1 MSISSRDFSPYS
13 TSVKYFSIVVALLML
28 APVLIV
34 VLYSFSANAYFT
46 FPPVKY
52 SWHWFESFFD
62 NDGFRD
68 AFKNSL
74 LISFVVSPVTLMI
87 AVPAAYALA
96 RGTFAGRQLITALLM
111 SPIIVPGVVTGVA
124 FLALSYKTRIG
135 PGFVS
140 IVISMICVT
149 LPYALRALLANMHG
163 LRVDLE
169 ESARNLGATNW
180 QVFRLIVAP
189 QLRPGLL
196 AGGIFIFVE
205 TIDNFTITSF
215 LVNTNTTT
223 LPVEAYNYL
232 RDFDDPT
239 VAAMSCVLFLL
250 STVLVFA
257 LDRVVGLEKAFTTA

>member
-1 MSISSRDFSPYS
+1 
-13 TSVKYFSIVVALLML
+13 ML
-28 APVLIV
+28 APVIIV
-34 VLYSFSANAYFT
+34 VLYSFGVDSYFT
-46 FPPVKY
+46 FPPSKY
-52 SWHWFESFFD
+52 SWHWFASFFD

-74 LISFVVSPVTLMI
+74 LISFVVSPIALII

-96 RGTFAGRQLITALLM
+96 RGTFVGRQVITALLM

-124 FLALSYKTRIG
+124 FLALSYKTHIG

-149 LPYALRALLANMHG
+149 LPYALRTLLANMYG
-163 LRVDLE
+163 LRIDLE

-215 LVNTNTTT
+215 LVTTRTTT
-223 LPVEAYNYL
+223 LPVEAYNYI

-250 STVLVFA
+250 STVLVIV
-257 LDRVVGLEKAFTTA
+257 LDRVIGLEKAFAAA